1 MQLSILI
8 VNWNTGDQLRDC
20 LFSIAKYAAGHVS
33 KVVVVDNASNDGSA
47 RDLEH
52 FNIPL
57 EVIRNSKNLG
67 FARACNQAATVCDSR
82 YLLFLNPDTRIA
94 NVCS

>member
-33 KVVVVDNASNDGSA
+33 KVVVVDNASND
-47 RDLEH
+47 
-52 FNIPL
+52 
-57 EVIRNSKNLG
+57 
-67 FARACNQAATVCDSR
+67 FARPR
-82 YLLFLNPDTRIA
+82 WKMILE
-94 NVCS
+94 